1 MPYLVLLVSL
11 ALYFRNILIELLE
24 SYKGRPYFLLLV
36 SELVSYFWNII
47 LTDQVTRGDPHSIIS
62 ELVSELVS
70 EFSLSSFQRY

>member
-11 ALYFRNILIELLE
+11 AWYFQNILIELLE

-36 SELVSYFWNII
+36 SELVSYFWNI

-62 ELVSELVS
+62 ELVSE
-70 EFSLSSFQRY
+70 FSLISFERY